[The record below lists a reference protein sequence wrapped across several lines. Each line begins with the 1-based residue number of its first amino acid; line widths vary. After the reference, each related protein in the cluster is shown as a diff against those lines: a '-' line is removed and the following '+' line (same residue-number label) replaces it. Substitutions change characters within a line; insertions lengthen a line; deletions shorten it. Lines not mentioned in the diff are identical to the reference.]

1 MISFVLLFIRLD
13 MLLQYFKSDG
23 HVYKAISLRQQ
34 QVAGTGPI
42 ASVNWPFLLSSIEYQ
57 TLLPATSPMNSNQFE
72 FLRQVPAK
80 TAVYY
85 WNCLI

>member
-23 HVYKAISLRQQ
+23 HVNKAISLRQQ

-42 ASVNWPFLLSSIEYQ
+42 ASVNWPFLLSSRDQ

-72 FLRQVPAK
+72 SLRQVPAK
-80 TAVYY
+80 TAVYF